1 MPLFTNHETMQID
14 ARCVR
19 CPEPE
24 CPRFLPAPRECQ
36 HGRNRGKWY
45 TVCYNESH
53 GQRFKFWESGAFASS
68 PAAQVNTPPA
78 QNNISPAAHPS
89 SKHPRPARTPSAKCS
104 SCSRP
109 GNAQCQRRRCKTC
122 CREQPSSFCSVHEIA
137 PLARALSD
145 TTQQLLVTG
154 LEEAAAA
161 VPAPRRRLNELHHQ
175 RLAQE
180 QEAAARLAALTPLP
194 PSPTL
199 SQEARDQAFAVSV
212 ALGSSPPPLI
222 MSQPTRRVTLV
233 SWAHST
239 EASTITVQDLPGWA
253 QTWPTIRLADFAPF
267 LTSRIHPRPDTYYD
281 YWNFRLGQWVGI
293 PQAYTFQVVT
303 DEPILLRRSGMAAND
318 QDDLITSFTRFVDRF
333 IYRVE
338 FPAALSLKRQ
348 RATTPPSLKRQR
360 ATTPP
365 SRRPSKKI
373 KREVADSSDDEL
385 EISEVRRMVKLEPRT
400 PRTSRLGSAPGPPFV
415 SSRLSFHITSPIASG
430 SRWSL
435 SPPPIAS
442 TSCLP
447 SLSQRR
453 ASSSSPF
460 PSTPSLYNSTF
471 TTSSSSSSLSSPG
484 SSLSNPVHFLEDK

>member
-1 MPLFTNHETMQID
+1 MSLFTNHETMRID

-24 CPRFLPAPRECQ
+24 CPCFLPAPRECQ

-53 GQRFKFWESGAFASS
+53 GQHFKFWESGAFASS

-137 PLARALSD
+137 PLARALSN
-145 TTQQLLVTG
+145 TTQQLLSWDSRKRPQ
-154 LEEAAAA
+154 L
-161 VPAPRRRLNELHHQ
+161 
-175 RLAQE
+175 
-180 QEAAARLAALTPLP
+180 
-194 PSPTL
+194 
-199 SQEARDQAFAVSV
+199 V

-253 QTWPTIRLADFAPF
+253 QTWPTIRLADFVPF
-267 LTSRIHPRPDTYYD
+267 LTSHIHPRPDTYYD

-303 DEPILLRRSGMAAND
+303 NEPILLRRSGMAAND

-338 FPAALSLKRQ
+338 FPAALSLKHQ
-348 RATTPPSLKRQR
+348 RATTRR
-360 ATTPP
+360 ASSASVRRPRRAGAQARRSSARSPTPP
-365 SRRPSKKI
+365 TTSWRSARFAAWLSSSRAHRAHP
-373 KREVADSSDDEL
+373 A
-385 EISEVRRMVKLEPRT
+385 
-400 PRTSRLGSAPGPPFV
+400 SAPLQG
-415 SSRLSFHITSPIASG
+415 RL
-430 SRWSL
+430 
-435 SPPPIAS
+435 
-442 TSCLP
+442 
-447 SLSQRR
+447 LSQRR

>member
-1 MPLFTNHETMQID
+1 MPLFTNHETMRID
-14 ARCVR
+14 ARHVR
-19 CPEPE
+19 CPKPE
-24 CPRFLPAPRECQ
+24 CPRFLPAPCECQ

-53 GQRFKFWESGAFASS
+53 GQHFKFWESGAFASS
-68 PAAQVNTPPA
+68 PTAQVNTPPA

-89 SKHPRPARTPSAKCS
+89 SKHPRPARTPSTKCS

-137 PLARALSD
+137 LLACALSN
-145 TTQQLLVTG
+145 TMQQLLVAG

-180 QEAAARLAALTPLP
+180 QEAATRLAALTPLP

-199 SQEARDQAFAVSV
+199 SQEARDQVFAVSV
-212 ALGSSPPPLI
+212 TLGSSPLPLI

-318 QDDLITSFTRFVDRF
+318 QDDLITSFTRFVGQVHLSCGVPR
-333 IYRVE
+333 RLE
-338 FPAALSLKRQ
+338 PQAPACND
-348 RATTPPSLKRQR
+348 PPSLKRQR

-373 KREVADSSDDEL
+373 KHEVADSSSDEL
-385 EISEVRRMVKLEPRT
+385 EISKVRRMVKLEPRT
-400 PRTSRLGSAPGPPFV
+400 PRTSRLGSAPGPLFV
-415 SSRLSFHITSPIASG
+415 SSHLSFHITSPLFG
-430 SRWSL
+430 LRWSL

-442 TSCLP
+442 T
-447 SLSQRR
+447 
-453 ASSSSPF
+453 
-460 PSTPSLYNSTF
+460 STF

>member
-1 MPLFTNHETMQID
+1 MPLFTNHETMRID
-14 ARCVR
+14 ARHVR
-19 CPEPE
+19 CPKPE
-24 CPRFLPAPRECQ
+24 CPRFLPASLR
-36 HGRNRGKWY
+36 WY

-53 GQRFKFWESGAFASS
+53 GQHFKFWESGAFASS
-68 PAAQVNTPPA
+68 PTA
-78 QNNISPAAHPS
+78 QNNTPLPPHPS
-89 SKHPRPARTPSAKCS
+89 SKHPRPARTPSTKCS

-137 PLARALSD
+137 LLACALSN
-145 TTQQLLVTG
+145 TMQQLLVAG

-180 QEAAARLAALTPLP
+180 QEAATRLAALTPLP
-194 PSPTL
+194 PC
-199 SQEARDQAFAVSV
+199 FAVSV
-212 ALGSSPPPLI
+212 TLGSSPCRSSCRNPPA
-222 MSQPTRRVTLV
+222 RVTLV

-253 QTWPTIRLADFAPF
+253 QTLPTIRLADLRPF

-338 FPAALSLKRQ
+338 FPAALSLKRP
-348 RATTPPSLKRQR
+348 ALKRQR

-373 KREVADSSDDEL
+373 KHEVADSSSDEL
-385 EISEVRRMVKLEPRT
+385 EISKVRRMVKLEPRT
-400 PRTSRLGSAPGPPFV
+400 PRTSRLGSAPGPLFV
-415 SSRLSFHITSPIASG
+415 SSHLSFHITSPIVSG
-430 SRWSL
+430 LRWSL